1 MAKTK
6 TEKIIRASDKNKP
19 EWLKTSEKDIEAI
32 VVKLAKQGMTSE
44 KIGLVL
50 RDSYGIP
57 KAKFLGKRINKMLK
71 AKGLD
76 KDAALLAV
84 EKRQLAIRKHLEKNK
99 QDKRA
104 QRALIITSAR
114 IKKLKEY
121 RKRKEK

>member
-1 MAKTK
+1 MTKTK
-6 TEKIIRASDKNKP
+6 TEKIIKASDKNKP

-44 KIGLVL
+44 KIGLAL

-57 KAKFLGKRINKMLK
+57 KAKLLGRRINKMLK
-71 AKGLD
+71 SKGLD

-84 EKRQLAIRKHLEKNK
+84 EKRQLAIKKHLEKNK